1 MQHHDSPNKKRP
13 GESWE
18 SLADRRVRE
27 AMEAGEFANLPGFG
41 KPIPGIDQPLD
52 ENWWIRDKLK
62 REEISAL
69 PPILEARKLVEKTL
83 DELPAI
89 DSENEVRRRL
99 AKVNEEIRQ
108 AHFSHVAGPAD
119 GVRPLDVEKVIAE
132 WRRRRRELSTEAGGD
147 SAGRR

>member
-1 MQHHDSPNKKRP
+1 MQPDDRPARKRP

-27 AMEAGEFANLPGFG
+27 AMAAGEFENLPGFG
-41 KPIPGIDQPLD
+41 KPIPGIDSPLD

-83 DELPAI
+83 EELPAI
-89 DSENEVRRRL
+89 ASETEVRRRL
-99 AKVNEEIRQ
+99 ATVNEEIQR
-108 AHFSHVAGPAD
+108 AHFSHEAGPAD
-119 GVRPLDVEKVIAE
+119 GIRRLDVERVVAE
-132 WRRRRRELSTEAGGD
+132 WKQRRESST
-147 SAGRR
+147 SAGEGERQ